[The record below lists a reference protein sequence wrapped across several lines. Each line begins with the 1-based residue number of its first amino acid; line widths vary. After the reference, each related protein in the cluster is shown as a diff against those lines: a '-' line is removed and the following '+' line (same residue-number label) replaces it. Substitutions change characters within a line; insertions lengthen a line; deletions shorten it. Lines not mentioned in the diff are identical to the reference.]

1 MAEEIKNENRVESA
15 NIKEE
20 PYRWLNRKIHC
31 SPHICDLEWY
41 GYTIERYKDTKIL
54 NVPVKMMVW
63 EGEEQVEKT
72 VWEDREF
79 YKHPA
84 ECLTQI
90 ANSNLI
96 IAETQIFSANLIA
109 QSIMKSS
116 QILATSIENLT
127 NEIERKNKMDEYY
140 MLLKEIEQY
149 EDTLMKLKCFTKAYE
164 KMDLVEIPI
173 INIDRCEAEILYDYN
188 RSCDFDRLIKL
199 SKHYLEHPLVFLP
212 ELITEEEN
220 KRRER
225 EHIMKEVDYFKKP
238 RKLKSDS
245 GVTREE
251 CMKERIRACAA
262 STVPQYLSPE
272 DVAEQIKKRYDKK
285 VENQERDISK
295 KYHIEDFYIKL
306 SESIENINR
315 EILLINLRKL
325 HSELRRAVREY
336 KIKSYNEA

>member
-31 SPHICDLEWY
+31 SPHICDIEWQA
-41 GYTIERYKDTKIL
+41 YTIEKYKATEIL
-54 NVPVKMMVW
+54 NVPVKTVEI
-63 EGEEQVEKT
+63 EGEEEFEKT
-72 VWEDREF
+72 VWRDREF

-90 ANSNLI
+90 ANSNLT
-96 IAETQIFSANLIA
+96 IAETQIYSANLIA

-149 EDTLMKLKCFTKAYE
+149 EDTLMELKCFTEAYE

-188 RSCDFDRLIKL
+188 RRCDFDRLIKL

-220 KRRER
+220 KRIER
-225 EHIMKEVDYFKKP
+225 EHIMKKVDYSKKP
-238 RKLKSDS
+238 SKLKSDS

-251 CMKERIRACAA
+251 CMKESIKACVA
-262 STVPQYLSPE
+262 STVVQYLSPE

-285 VENQERDISK
+285 VTTKRKFTK
-295 KYHIEDFYIKL
+295 K
-306 SESIENINR
+306 
-315 EILLINLRKL
+315 
-325 HSELRRAVREY
+325 
-336 KIKSYNEA
+336 